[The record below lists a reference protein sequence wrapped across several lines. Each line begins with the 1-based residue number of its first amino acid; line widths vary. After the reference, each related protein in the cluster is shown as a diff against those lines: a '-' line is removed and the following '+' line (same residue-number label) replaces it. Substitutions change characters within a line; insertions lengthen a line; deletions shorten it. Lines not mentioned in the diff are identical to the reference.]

1 MTAVTKKGATVVK
14 RESAKKAK
22 ESLALNIEELTKANY
37 SQRMTVR
44 PSMYH
49 FSVYTSF
56 ACRRGT
62 DIMVVSSRG
71 NREDRDWVR
80 YRFRS

>member
-37 SQRMTVR
+37 GQRMTVR
-44 PSMYH
+44 PSMYP
-49 FSVYTSF
+49 FSVYASS

-62 DIMVVSSRG
+62 DTMVVLPKG
-71 NREDRDWVR
+71 DREDRDWMR
-80 YRFRS
+80 YHFCS